1 MNMREK
7 MARAI
12 SAANGDTPWEE
23 LDMEIQGLFFIDA
36 DAALS
41 AMEEPTR
48 EMWAAGGNAIVGKTK
63 VHHDAVLTAGWNAM
77 IGAAREG

>member
-1 MNMREK
+1 MREK
-7 MARAI
+7 MARAMADLRI
-12 SAANGDTPWEE
+12 NHQKWD
-23 LDMEIQGLFFIDA
+23 DMHPRLRDGYLVAA